1 MTLLK
6 TDLLNILVV
15 EDNPGDFLLLKEN
28 ISLSGIPAGPI
39 HLAETL
45 EAAIEFLRHNKPS
58 VVFLDL
64 YLPDSHGLESFE
76 QLKKHTT
83 NSVVIVLS
91 GLSDTRVALDAISLG
106 ADDYLAKGEFD
117 EKLLEKTVA
126 YSIERRRNLEKL
138 RIANERYSLV
148 SKATNDLVWDWD
160 LLTDE
165 VYRDEQGLQQ
175 VYGFTSNSAIQHN
188 AEWSKRIHPDD
199 APVILDMIQEIKN
212 SPDKNFFELEYKFA
226 AETGEYK
233 IICDRGYVV
242 RNAEGKAIR
251 LIGAAQDITE
261 KRKFEATLEDF
272 RIRQQKAVTEATI
285 KGQENERKQLGI
297 ELHDNINQILATSKL
312 YLDFA
317 LAAPVIDTKLITQS
331 KEYILLAT
339 QEIRKLS
346 HALLPPSFEEFGL
359 KQSLDDLVDSI
370 AVAASFKICKRWDDF
385 NEQVLQKDQKLT
397 IYRIVQEQLN
407 NILKHAAANHVI
419 ITVGL
424 AGEGQ
429 NIRLLVKDDGKGFN
443 MESKKNGVGL
453 RNIISRADLFGGKAI
468 IKSSPGTGCELE
480 VTFPC
485 VAAQ

>member
-1 MTLLK
+1 MTLAK
-6 TDLLNILVV
+6 TERLNILVV
-15 EDNPGDFLLLKEN
+15 EDNPGDFLLLKES
-28 ISLSGIPAGPI
+28 ISLSGIPAGEI
-39 HLAETL
+39 QLAETL
-45 EAAIEFLRHNKPS
+45 HDAIAYLQKNKPQ

-76 QLKKHTT
+76 QLKKYTS

-106 ADDYLAKGEFD
+106 AHDYLAKGEFD
-117 EKLLEKTVA
+117 EKLLERTVA

-148 SKATNDLVWDWD
+148 SKATNDMVWDWD
-160 LLTDE
+160 LITDE

-175 VYGFTSNSAIQHN
+175 VYGFSSNGAILHN
-188 AEWSKRIHPDD
+188 NDWNKRIHPDD
-199 APVILDMIQEIKN
+199 APVLLDMIREIKT
-212 SPDKNFFELEYKFA
+212 STDKNFFELEYKFA
-226 AETGEYK
+226 TETGDYK
-233 IICDRGYVV
+233 VIYDRGYVV
-242 RNAEGKAIR
+242 RNAEGKPIR

-261 KRKFEATLEDF
+261 KRKFEATLEEY
-272 RIRQQKAVTEATI
+272 RTRQQKAVTEATI

-317 LAAPVIDTKLITQS
+317 LAAPVVDNKLITQS

-370 AVAASFKICKRWDDF
+370 SVAASFKIAKRWDDF
-385 NEQVLQKDQKLT
+385 DEKALPKDQKLT

-407 NILKHAAANHVI
+407 NILKHAAARQVT
-419 ITVGL
+419 ITIGL
-424 AGEGQ
+424 TGEGQ
-429 NIRLLVKDDGKGFN
+429 HIRLLVKDDGKGFDT
-443 MESKKNGVGL
+443 ESKKNGVGL

-468 IKSSPGTGCELE
+468 IQSSPGNGCELE
-480 VTFPC
+480 VSFPYT
-485 VAAQ
+485 AA

>member
-6 TDLLNILVV
+6 TDSLNILVV

-28 ISLSGIPAGPI
+28 ISLSGISAGHI
-39 HLAETL
+39 HLTETL
-45 EAAIEFLRHNKPS
+45 DAAIDYLKHNKPQ
-58 VVFLDL
+58 VIFLDL

-76 QLKKHTT
+76 QLKKYTT

-91 GLSDTRVALDAISLG
+91 GLSDTRVALEAISLG

-175 VYGFTSNSAIQHN
+175 VYGFTSNSAIRHN

-199 APVILDMIQEIKN
+199 AAVVLDMIQEIKM
-212 SPDKNFFELEYKFA
+212 STDKNFFELEYKFA
-226 AETGEYK
+226 TETGDYK
-233 IICDRGYVV
+233 IINDRGYVV
-242 RNAEGKAIR
+242 RNAEGNAIR

-261 KRKFEATLEDF
+261 KRKFEATMEEF
-272 RIRQQKAVTEATI
+272 RIRQQKAITAATI

-317 LAAPVIDTKLITQS
+317 LAAPVIDNKLIIQS

-370 AVAASFKICKRWDDF
+370 TVAANFKISKRWDDF
-385 NEQVLQKDQKLT
+385 DEQVLQKDQKLT

-407 NILKHAAANHVI
+407 NILKHAAASHVI
-419 ITVGL
+419 IAVGL
-424 AGEGQ
+424 AGEAK

-443 MESKKNGVGL
+443 MESKRNGVGL
-453 RNIISRADLFGGKAI
+453 RNIISRADLFGGKATI
-468 IKSSPGTGCELE
+468 QSSPGNGCELE
-480 VTFPC
+480 VTFPS
-485 VAAQ
+485 VAA